1 MWDRTLHGQG
11 PSSEQPWNRR
21 WEEKAALRWASWREQ
36 GTPQRGA
43 QVWAADRTQHTAV
56 PRDGSSE
63 ELIYLQA
70 AIRALD
76 QNISSAE
83 HFEGQ
88 SFFNYNQFEESR
100 PARLEISAM
109 SLNNKITPTFSQRTK
124 LFIKATNF
132 WLLFKECNR
141 ILVLHIWWEHFLH
154 KNLITQDKT
163 FVAFPIRTD
172 LIPYQLNPHF
182 SIFLKKMIHWEYY
195 STATSLGRNEGRI
208 LWSISQHNSTHDLLM
223 DTLTLKSSFSQW
235 SS

>member
-1 MWDRTLHGQG
+1 MCDRTHHGQG
-11 PSSEQPWNRR
+11 PSSENPGIANGRR
-21 WEEKAALRWASWREQ
+21 KLIWDQQAEESRAIL
-36 GTPQRGA
+36 QRGV
-43 QVWAADRTQHTAV
+43 QVWAADRTSAYISAQELGV
-56 PRDGSSE
+56 LSQ
-63 ELIYLQA
+63 LIYLQV
-70 AIRALD
+70 AIQALD

-83 HFEGQ
+83 NFEGQ

-100 PARLEISAM
+100 PAPLKISAM

-182 SIFLKKMIHWEYY
+182 SLFSRKWSTG
-195 STATSLGRNEGRI
+195 STAVQL
-208 LWSISQHNSTHDLLM
+208 QA
-223 DTLTLKSSFSQW
+223 
-235 SS
+235 